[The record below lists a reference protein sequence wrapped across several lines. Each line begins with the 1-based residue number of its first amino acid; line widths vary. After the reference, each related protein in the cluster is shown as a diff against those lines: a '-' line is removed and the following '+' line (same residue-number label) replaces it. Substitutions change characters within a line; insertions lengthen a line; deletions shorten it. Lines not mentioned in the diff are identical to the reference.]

1 MISFGESLKKS
12 IEDEEDDGED
22 DFDAG
27 NKLEFQEKTKHAF
40 KIQSCF
46 EVRRKPTYVL
56 CVQSDSTRL
65 SKKYSYL
72 PMQYSSIKEVLIS
85 TNAVL
90 ISIKAVLISTNTVLK
105 SIKQY
110 SY

>member
-72 PMQYSSIKEVLIS
+72 PMQYSYYNKRLI
-85 TNAVL
+85 L
-90 ISIKAVLISTNTVLK
+90 
-105 SIKQY
+105 Q
-110 SY
+110 

>member
-72 PMQYSSIKEVLIS
+72 PMQYSYLS
-85 TNAVL
+85 
-90 ISIKAVLISTNTVLK
+90 
-105 SIKQY
+105 KQY
-110 SY
+110 SYLSSSTHIDQSSAHINQAVLILIK